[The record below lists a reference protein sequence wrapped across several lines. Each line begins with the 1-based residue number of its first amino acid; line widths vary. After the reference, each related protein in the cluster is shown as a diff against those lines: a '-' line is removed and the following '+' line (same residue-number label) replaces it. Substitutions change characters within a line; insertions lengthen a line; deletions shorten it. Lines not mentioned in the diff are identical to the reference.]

1 MTPCADQLGKTPV
14 PQSAEPQKVPD
25 LFAGG
30 EEVASECPYR
40 RGEARRALLLHVCCG
55 PCSTA
60 CVERLRAEGVEPVIL
75 FANDNIDTQEEF
87 DRRREALESFARAA
101 GIEVHVKPHDHDA
114 WREAVRGLEGEPEGG
129 ARCSACFRH
138 NLAAAA
144 AFAEERGLPG
154 FATSLT
160 VSPHKRSAQV
170 FEAGHAV
177 EGAACPFE
185 EWDFKKRGG
194 FQRSVALAAE
204 YGLYRQRYCGCE
216 VSRR

>member
-1 MTPCADQLGKTPV
+1 MIAT
-14 PQSAEPQKVPD
+14 S
-25 LFAGG
+25 
-30 EEVASECPYR
+30 R
-40 RGEARRALLLHVCCG
+40 RLLLHACCG

-60 CVERLRAEGVEPVIL
+60 CVERLRAEGIEPVIL
-75 FANDNIDTQEEF
+75 YANDNIDTQEEF
-87 DRRREALESFARAA
+87 DRRREALESFAQAA
-101 GIEVHVKPHDHDA
+101 GVELHVKSYDHDA
-114 WREAVRGLEGEPEGG
+114 WRAAVRGLEGEPEGG

-138 NLAAAA
+138 SLAAAA
-144 AFAEERGLPG
+144 AFAAEHGLPG
-154 FATSLT
+154 FSTSLT

-177 EGAACPFE
+177 EGASCPFE

-216 VSRR
+216 FSHRADGAK